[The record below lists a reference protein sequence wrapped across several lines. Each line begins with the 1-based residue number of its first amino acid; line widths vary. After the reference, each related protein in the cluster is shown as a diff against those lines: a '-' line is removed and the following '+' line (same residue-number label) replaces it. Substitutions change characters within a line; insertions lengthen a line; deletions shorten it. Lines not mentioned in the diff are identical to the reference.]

1 MTTGQ
6 RRNPWA
12 GFLLL
17 GPALLVIVAVAIYPL
32 ASSFALSFQRWRV
45 NRSPSP
51 TGFVGFDQYVR
62 AFTDSIF
69 LNSVVVTLEYTILSV
84 AMTIV
89 LGLAVALILQKPT
102 RMNLL
107 VRTVLIFPYAVSPV
121 LKGFSFRF
129 MLNENYGVI
138 QLLLTSLIPP
148 LKGTVWLA
156 DPFWALFW
164 IAVSEVWGWVPLYAL
179 MFIGAL
185 GTIPNDMFEAAK
197 VDGAN
202 NFQVFW
208 HILIPMLM
216 PVLVI
221 ATLLKTIFSLKIF
234 DQVMVM
240 TGGGP
245 GRATQSINH
254 FIYQVAFQNLDLGY
268 AAAVA
273 WIFVAALGV
282 VAYFYVRSLYRQP
295 GA

>member
-1 MTTGQ
+1 MVGGQ
-6 RRNPWA
+6 RRSRLS
-12 GFLLL
+12 GVVLLA
-17 GPALLVIVAVAIYPL
+17 PALVTIVAVAIYPL
-32 ASSFALSFQRWRV
+32 VRSFLLSFQDWRF
-45 NRSPSP
+45 NKSPAP
-51 TGFVGFDQYVR
+51 TGFVGLEQYLY
-62 AFTDSIF
+62 AFTDRIF
-69 LNSVVVTLEYTILSV
+69 INSVVVTVEYTVLSV
-84 AMTIV
+84 AMTIA

-107 VRTVLIFPYAVSPV
+107 VRSVLIFPYAVSAV

-129 MLNENYGVI
+129 MLNEQYGI
-138 QLLLTSLIPP
+138 LQLIIKTLIPP
-148 LKGTVWLA
+148 LAGFVWLA

-164 IAVSEVWGWVPLYAL
+164 IAVSEVWGWVGLYAL

-185 GTIPNDMFEAAK
+185 GTIPTDMFEAAK
-197 VDGAN
+197 VDGAT
-202 NFQVFW
+202 NFQVFR
-208 HILIPMLM
+208 HILLPMLM

-254 FIYQVAFQNLDLGY
+254 FIYQVAFRNLDLGY
-268 AAAVA
+268 ASAVA
-273 WIFVAALGV
+273 WLFVGVLGL
-282 VAYFYVRSLYRQP
+282 VAFFYVRSLYRQP